1 MAGEPSHFAVT
12 RERGP
17 AWDPSRPM
25 REQKGWAEHA
35 AFMDALAA
43 DGFVVLGGPLGDER
57 RFLLIVDAP
66 GEGEIRARL
75 SRDPWTAAG
84 LLTVS
89 EVEPWRVLLRRPRE
103 GA

>member
-1 MAGEPSHFAVT
+1 MPGEPSYFAVT

-17 AWDPSRPM
+17 AWDASRPM
-25 REQKGWAEHA
+25 RQQDGWAEHA
-35 AFMDALAA
+35 AFMDGLAD

-57 RFLLIVDAP
+57 CFLLIIDAP
-66 GEGEIRARL
+66 TEEDIRARL

-89 EVEPWRVLLRRPRE
+89 EVEPWRVVLRGPRE
-103 GA
+103 SA